1 MVRKATE
8 KDIPAAMEL
17 FTAAKSIM
25 RSDGNST
32 QWGDG
37 YPDAGIVRTD
47 ISMGGAHIIEQDG
60 KPVAYFALLPS
71 PEPTYSSIDGKW
83 LDDSSPYHVIHRIAS
98 TPESHGVF
106 RRIIEYA
113 LSVSGNLRIDTHRDN
128 RIMRRL
134 IEKAGFSYCGV
145 IVLADGSERLAY
157 QKNHTAMNLKRIF
170 LLTALALGAATLS
183 PAQIYPQEELH
194 FRAPAVPKQIIF
206 AGDTIR
212 FDRSDLYERMDRE
225 LISFTYMHSNSIL
238 MLKKSDRYFR
248 MVEPILRQNG
258 IPDDLKYLMAIES
271 NLNPKAYSSAGAAG
285 LWQFTKTTGKE
296 YGLII
301 DAEVDERYNIEKETV
316 AACKYLRR
324 AYEKYGDWMTVAASY
339 NAGQGGISRRLSD
352 QRQKSALD
360 LWMVE
365 ETSRYMF
372 RVLSAKM
379 FFETPAA
386 FGFNVND
393 FEKYPCYSPK
403 EVVTV
408 SGAIASLVDFAEE
421 HGVTYY
427 QLKEANLWLR
437 DNKLL
442 NKAGHT
448 YKIIIPSG
456 K

>member
-1 MVRKATE
+1 
-8 KDIPAAMEL
+8 
-17 FTAAKSIM
+17 
-25 RSDGNST
+25 
-32 QWGDG
+32 
-37 YPDAGIVRTD
+37 
-47 ISMGGAHIIEQDG
+47 
-60 KPVAYFALLPS
+60 
-71 PEPTYSSIDGKW
+71 
-83 LDDSSPYHVIHRIAS
+83 
-98 TPESHGVF
+98 
-106 RRIIEYA
+106 
-113 LSVSGNLRIDTHRDN
+113 
-128 RIMRRL
+128 
-134 IEKAGFSYCGV
+134 
-145 IVLADGSERLAY
+145 
-157 QKNHTAMNLKRIF
+157 MNLKRII

-225 LISFTYMHSNSIL
+225 LIAFTYMHSNSIL
-238 MLKKSDRYFR
+238 MLKKSDRFFK
-248 MVEPILRQNG
+248 MVEPILKQYG

-271 NLNPKAYSSAGAAG
+271 NLNPKAYSPAGAAG
-285 LWQFTKTTGKE
+285 LWQFTKATAKD
-296 YGLII
+296 YNLIV
-301 DAEVDERYNIEKETV
+301 DGEVDERYNIEKETI
-316 AACKYLRR
+316 AACQFLRK
-324 AYEKYGDWMTVAASY
+324 AYSRYGDWMTVAASY
-339 NAGQGGISRRLSD
+339 NAGQAGISRRLTD
-352 QRQKSALD
+352 QRQKSALN

-379 FFETPAA
+379 FFENPAS

-393 FEKYPCYSPK
+393 FEKYPTYSPK

-421 HGVTYY
+421 HGVSYF

-442 NKAGHT
+442 NKAGRT